1 MLLVRTVLRSPL
13 DLQVEFQQ
21 VRPHRGT
28 LLPLQLRRP
37 QSHLCVQPFARTQA
51 ELRRAVL
58 CMVTVY
64 HSKKKKSSKE
74 KRHESRER
82 AGVGFW
88 CLPGESDRADFSQ
101 QQGDDREGHPGLGSQ
116 GLDCSCPAHMADLNL
131 QRD

>member
-1 MLLVRTVLRSPL
+1 M

-28 LLPLQLRRP
+28 LLPLQCRRP

-64 HSKKKKSSKE
+64 HSKEKKSA
-74 KRHESRER
+74 KRRDTRAERER
-82 AGVGFW
+82 AWASGLCQGSRRALTSPSNKVTTGKATQALVLRVLTAVGHV
-88 CLPGESDRADFSQ
+88 G
-101 QQGDDREGHPGLGSQ
+101 
-116 GLDCSCPAHMADLNL
+116 CPAHMADLNL